1 MLTHPAGASA
11 LPARHHRA
19 TGPDPH
25 RDSGAAAFTAAHAGA
40 AAPARTD
47 DPRTGPGPHAGPRPR
62 AAARVASGVPAG
74 ARLSGAAHR
83 PRTARADVRA

>member
-1 MLTHPAGASA
+1 MLTHPAGTSA

-19 TGPDPH
+19 TGPHPH
-25 RDSGAAAFTAAHAGA
+25 RDSGTAAFTAAHAGA

-47 DPRTGPGPHAGPRPR
+47 DPRAGTGPHPGPRSR

-74 ARLSGAAHR
+74 ARPAGAAHR
-83 PRTARADVRA
+83 PRTARTGVR